1 MRTRMRRLW
10 MMSGASLSCLT
21 GKGLSESRMIAR
33 YRQARVGRSTRP
45 GDCQDRVKVRV
56 QGHHDG
62 ALSQRPR
69 EDLIIGGL
77 THPDFPDMNT
87 FIAEAA
93 QASRGVSRNS
103 LVQDQAHG
111 RAASQAALLSAALSS
126 RLAAANASAC

>member
-62 ALSQRPR
+62 VLSQRPR
-69 EDLIIGGL
+69 EDLLIGGL
-77 THPDFPDMNT
+77 TP
-87 FIAEAA
+87 
-93 QASRGVSRNS
+93 VSYTHLRAHETDS
-103 LVQDQAHG
+103 YLVC
-111 RAASQAALLSAALSS
+111 RLLL
-126 RLAAANASAC
+126 